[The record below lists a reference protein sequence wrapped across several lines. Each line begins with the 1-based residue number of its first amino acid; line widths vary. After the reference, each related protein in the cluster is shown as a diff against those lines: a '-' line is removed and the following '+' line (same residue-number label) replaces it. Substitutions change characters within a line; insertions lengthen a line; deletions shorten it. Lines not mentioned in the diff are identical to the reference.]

1 VYVHC
6 FNHRINLITVDI
18 CKGLAHGKTFFD
30 LLEALYV
37 FISDSA
43 VHTKFIETQV
53 LLNPKRKPIELKK
66 NCYTRWTAQVQACSA
81 FKGLKYLYIFL
92 NKLIVD
98 KNDRAPEASKQYQI
112 NFNVIFNLC
121 MYENI

>member
-1 VYVHC
+1 
-6 FNHRINLITVDI
+6 VDI

-66 NCYTRWTAQVQACSA
+66 IVTHDGQHK
-81 FKGLKYLYIFL
+81 FKHVLHLK
-92 NKLIVD
+92 D
-98 KNDRAPEASKQYQI
+98 
-112 NFNVIFNLC
+112 
-121 MYENI
+121 